1 MLARKVVEGHLLPHQ
16 ELRCY
21 SDELKRCRCLLLIIM
36 ILSTL
41 RWGGFASNIRFR
53 DGGLV
58 KIGAYASLWQVYL
71 VVDKGNAQTSFTAVI
86 LDGGSLMVSILISQ
100 QLFVVLKVAVSFGIS
115 VYLWQVA
122 LSAFFTFP
130 CRSSP
135 PLFRFPKLKQL
146 IGGMGVPRRC
156 AMVGVVY

>member
-16 ELRCY
+16 GLRCY

-41 RWGGFASNIRFR
+41 RLGGFTSNIRFR

-58 KIGAYASLWQVYL
+58 KIGAYASLWYVYL
-71 VVDKGNAQTSFTAVI
+71 VVEKGKVQTSFTAVI

-100 QLFVVLKVAVSFGIS
+100 
-115 VYLWQVA
+115 
-122 LSAFFTFP
+122 
-130 CRSSP
+130 
-135 PLFRFPKLKQL
+135 
-146 IGGMGVPRRC
+146 
-156 AMVGVVY
+156 